1 MSQIVVSDEQAK
13 IIAETGGV
21 VEIRDRQ
28 GNLLGCV
35 AQGVSEED
43 ISLALQSLGSDEP
56 RYTTAQVLTHL
67 MSLETQ

>member
-1 MSQIVVSDEQAK
+1 MAQIVVSDEQAR

-21 VEIRDRQ
+21 VEIRDRE

-43 ISLALQSLGSDEP
+43 VTLALQSLRSDEP
-56 RYTTAQVLTHL
+56 RYSTAQVLAHL
-67 MSLETQ
+67 MSLNSQ